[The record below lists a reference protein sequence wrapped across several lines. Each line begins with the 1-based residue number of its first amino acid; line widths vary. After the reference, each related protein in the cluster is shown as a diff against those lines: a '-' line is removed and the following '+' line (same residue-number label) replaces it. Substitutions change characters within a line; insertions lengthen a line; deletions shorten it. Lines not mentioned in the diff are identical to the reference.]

1 MHPSLV
7 HTEKIQMTQFSKPL
21 LVVTLSA
28 ILLVGASFSTQAKEP
43 QTYQLTPV
51 QIQAT
56 TTGSQPMTME
66 QAMAHPDWLGRQP
79 ETAYWSAD
87 SQSIY
92 YQRKQQ
98 DSELRDWFVRPL
110 TATDNGQQV
119 ALKDLDNIG
128 AEDQRFSNDGK
139 FVAWTF
145 EGQVF
150 VKEVASGKISQL
162 TRNRQQQTD
171 VMFLTDGRLSW
182 RQDWDFYGLNLQ
194 SGELS
199 LLVSLKTEE
208 QPKSPEIPQTYLA
221 KEQHKLIK
229 FIALEHK
236 NAADAFQQQ
245 QQLAQQSDVLAP
257 TPIYLGKDQSIDS
270 ASLSPKGDKVLLAL
284 GGKLER
290 NPKDIMPNY
299 ITATG
304 DIAAQPVRARVHD
317 EKPQPH
323 KLVLVDITHNQQIP
337 LSYATL
343 PGFDEDVLAS
353 VKAENAERLGKSYS
367 SQKAAR
373 DISLLDDWSL
383 DQSAI
388 RWNESGSE
396 VAVML
401 KAWDNKDRWLAT
413 VDFKTNT
420 LVSQH
425 RLHDEAW
432 INYDFNNFGWYN
444 QGASLYFL
452 SEESGYSHLYVKSLN
467 GKAKKLTSGTFEVS
481 QPQLNRSGTAI
492 YYRANPTHPGI
503 YNVYKLDLAAGKVQ
517 QLTALTGNLSFDVAP
532 DESQLLVR
540 YSTSVMPQELY
551 VMANQSGSTLKRLTY
566 TVSEQLISMALQA
579 PQVIAVPSS
588 HGKQPV
594 FAKLYL
600 PKDYQQGEKR
610 RAVIFNHGAGYL
622 QNSDLGWSNYFR
634 EFFFH
639 QILTQQGYVVLD
651 MDYRASSGYGRDWRT
666 AIYRQMG
673 TPETQDLM
681 DGVKWLVD
689 NANVDV
695 ARVGT
700 YGGSYGGFM
709 TFMAMFTQPDLF
721 KAGSALRPVGDWAY
735 YNHPYTSNILNT
747 PDVDPIA
754 YERSSPIYFTAG
766 LKNQLLINA
775 PMVDDNVFFQDTV
788 RVVQRLIE
796 QEKNT
801 FETAIFPVEPHG
813 FRQPSSWLDEY
824 RRIYKLFE
832 REL

>member
-1 MHPSLV
+1 
-7 HTEKIQMTQFSKPL
+7 MTQFSKPL
-21 LVVTLSA
+21 LAVTLSA
-28 ILLVGASFSTQAKEP
+28 ILLAGASFSTQAKEP
-43 QTYQLTPV
+43 QSYQLNPV
-51 QIQAT
+51 QIQAAT
-56 TTGSQPMTME
+56 NGNKPMTME

-79 ETAYWSAD
+79 EAAYWSAD

-98 DSELRDWFVRPL
+98 GAELRDWFARPL
-110 TATDNGQQV
+110 VATDNGQQV
-119 ALKDLDNIG
+119 ALNELDNIG
-128 AEDQRFSNDGK
+128 AADQRFSNDGK

-150 VKEVASGKISQL
+150 VKEVVSGKISQL
-162 TRNRQQQTD
+162 TRNRQQQMD

-199 LLVSLKTEE
+199 LLASLKAEAE
-208 QPKSPEIPQTYLA
+208 PKAPAIPDSYLA
-221 KEQHKLIK
+221 KEQHKLIQ

-236 NAADAFQQQ
+236 NATDAFNQ
-245 QQLAQQSDVLAP
+245 QQLIQQQSDVLAP
-257 TPIYLGKDQSIDS
+257 APVYLGKDVSIDS
-270 ASLSPKGDKVLLAL
+270 ASLSPKGDKILVALA
-284 GGKLER
+284 GKNER
-290 NPKDIMPNY
+290 NSKDIMPNY

-317 EKPQPH
+317 QKPQPH
-323 KLVLVDITHNQQIP
+323 KLVLVDVLHNKQFP
-337 LSYATL
+337 LSYESL

-353 VKAENAERLGKSYS
+353 VKAENAKRQGKSYS
-367 SQKAAR
+367 SKKAAR
-373 DISLLDDWSL
+373 DISLLNDWSW
-383 DQSAI
+383 DQSAM
-388 RWNESGSE
+388 RWDQSGSQ

-413 VDFKTNT
+413 VDFESNK
-420 LVSQH
+420 LVNQH
-425 RLHDEAW
+425 RLHDDAW

-444 QGASLYFL
+444 QGANLYFL
-452 SEESGYSHLYVKSLN
+452 SEESGYSHLYVKALN

-481 QPQLNRSGTAI
+481 QPKLNRAGTAI

-503 YNVYKLDLAAGKVQ
+503 YNVYKLDLAAEKIQ
-517 QLTALTGNLSFDVAP
+517 QLTALTGNLSFDLSP

-540 YSTSVMPQELY
+540 YSTSVMPEELY
-551 VMANQSGSTLKRLTY
+551 VMANQSGSVLKRLTY
-566 TVSEQLISMALQA
+566 TVSEQLTAMALQA
-579 PQVIAVPSS
+579 PKVIAVPSS
-588 HGKQPV
+588 HGEQPV

-600 PKDYQQGEKR
+600 PKDYLQGEKR

-651 MDYRASSGYGRDWRT
+651 MDYRASKGYGRDWRT

-689 NANVDV
+689 NTNVDV

-735 YNHPYTSNILNT
+735 YNQPYTSNILNT

-754 YERSSPIYFTAG
+754 YERSSPIYFTEG

>member
-1 MHPSLV
+1 
-7 HTEKIQMTQFSKPL
+7 
-21 LVVTLSA
+21 
-28 ILLVGASFSTQAKEP
+28 
-43 QTYQLTPV
+43 
-51 QIQAT
+51 
-56 TTGSQPMTME
+56 
-66 QAMAHPDWLGRQP
+66 MAHPDWLGRQP
-79 ETAYWSAD
+79 EGAYWSAD
-87 SQSIY
+87 SQAIY

-98 DSELRDWFVRPL
+98 GAEIRDWFARPL
-110 TATDNGQQV
+110 SAADNGQQV

-128 AEDQRFSNDGK
+128 AADQRFSGDGR

-150 VKEVASGKISQL
+150 VKEIASGTITQL
-162 TRNRQQQTD
+162 TRNLHQQTD
-171 VMFLTDGRLSW
+171 LMFLTDGRLSW
-182 RQDWDFYGLNLQ
+182 RQGWDFYGLNLQ
-194 SGELS
+194 TGELR
-199 LLVSLKTEE
+199 LLASLKTDAA
-208 QPKSPEIPQTYLA
+208 PKAPAIAENYLA
-221 KEQHKLIK
+221 QEQHKLIQ

-236 NAADAFQQQ
+236 NAKDAFAQR
-245 QQLAQQSDVLAP
+245 QQLQQQSDVLAP
-257 TPIYLGKDQSIDS
+257 TPIYLDKDQSIES
-270 ASLSPKGDKVLLAL
+270 ASLSPKGDKILVAL
-284 GGKLER
+284 GENETR

-304 DIAAQPVRARVHD
+304 DIVAKPVRPRVHD
-317 EKPQPH
+317 QKPQPH
-323 KLVLVDITHNQQIP
+323 KLVLVDVVSQQQVL
-337 LSYATL
+337 LSYETL
-343 PGFDEDVLAS
+343 PGFDEDVLAE
-353 VKAENAERLGKSYS
+353 VKAENAKRQGKNYS
-367 SQKAAR
+367 SKKAPRA
-373 DISLLDDWSL
+373 IGLLNDWSW

-388 RWNESGSE
+388 RWDTSGAQ

-413 VDFKTNT
+413 VDFATNK

-425 RLHDEAW
+425 RLHDDAW
-432 INYDFNNFGWYN
+432 INYDFNNFGWVD
-444 QGASLYFL
+444 QGSTLYFL
-452 SEESGYSHLYVKSLN
+452 SEETGYSHLYVKTLN

-481 QPQLNRSGTAI
+481 QPKLNRAGTDI

-503 YNVYKLDLAAGKVQ
+503 YNVYKVNLATAAIAQ
-517 QLTALTGNLSFDVAP
+517 ITALTGNLSFSLSP

-540 YSTSVMPQELY
+540 YSTSVMPEELY

-566 TVSEQLISMALQA
+566 TVSEQLSAMALQA

-588 HGKQPV
+588 HTKQPV
-594 FAKLYL
+594 FSKLYL

-651 MDYRASSGYGRDWRT
+651 MDYRASKGYGRDWRT

-681 DGVKWLVD
+681 DGVKWLVE
-689 NANVDV
+689 NAHVDV

-754 YERSSPIYFTAG
+754 YERSSPIYFTQG
-766 LKNQLLINA
+766 LKHQLLINA